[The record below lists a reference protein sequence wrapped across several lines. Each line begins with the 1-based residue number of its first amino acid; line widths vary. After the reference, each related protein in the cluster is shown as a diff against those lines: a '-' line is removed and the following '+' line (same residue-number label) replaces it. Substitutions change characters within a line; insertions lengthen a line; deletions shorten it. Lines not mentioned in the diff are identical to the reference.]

1 MLYPHVDLTAPT
13 ALVLG
18 SEAEGLS
25 AVWLGAADQR
35 VRIPMLGSV
44 DSLNLAA
51 SAAILAYEVVRQRLP
66 RSAA

>member
-1 MLYPHVDLTAPT
+1 
-13 ALVLG
+13 
-18 SEAEGLS
+18 
-25 AVWLGAADQR
+25 
-35 VRIPMLGSV
+35 VRIPMLGRV